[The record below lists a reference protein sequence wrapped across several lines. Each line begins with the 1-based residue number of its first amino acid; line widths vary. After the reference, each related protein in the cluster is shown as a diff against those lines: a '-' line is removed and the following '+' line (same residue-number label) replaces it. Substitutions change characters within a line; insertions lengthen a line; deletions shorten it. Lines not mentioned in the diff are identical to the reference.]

1 MRAYSIGIGA
11 AVRRVAFVT
20 AAAGPLSLLA
30 AGPGLAQSQ
39 PTAPPQSI
47 AALLDA
53 TANEPVKGEVSV
65 TTAGGYARIVFRMAE
80 PLDAQVRLSGNI
92 LILTF
97 SKPIVVPIEGLSA
110 GARDYISVARRDPDG
125 MALRIALKQKVDVNK
140 QLAGERIYFD
150 LLPPTWTGVRPGL
163 PQEVV
168 EDLARR
174 AQEAERKLRAQ
185 MPAVPAVP
193 TVRVKVGTQPTFTRY
208 IFEMPPGVSV
218 NTERTSELLR
228 LKFSSPIN
236 FDLADT
242 RDGMPAGLSALDSDL
257 DQDFVAVN
265 FRFTGPVELRS
276 FREDRNMIVD
286 VGTKPAKTVAAKEAK
301 PVPGPAIQ
309 APDTIPAN
317 GAAETKADS
326 NPDAKSESK
335 PDTPPEMKPQ
345 GKADVKSDAKPEI
358 KAEAAPAP
366 VTPPAPVVAQAEP
379 HAAPRAPPSPPAT
392 APAPVNPLDPPA
404 SQPQPQQAAAAP
416 PPAVAPVTTP
426 AVVETKVEAKADTKI
441 DAKAEAAAPAKP
453 SSVVRAGM
461 QGGADAATATFPF
474 VVPTPAAAFVRA
486 DTLWMV
492 FDTARAID
500 VAAIEQSPM
509 VLRATVTRPQR
520 DVAVL
525 RMKLDRPRAFALQSS
540 GTGWSLSIGD
550 KMTSSSQDI
559 PVARNI
565 VNPLR
570 ASITIPFDDP
580 RSLHLLIDPEQGDA
594 LFVVTALGPA
604 RGLARTH
611 NFVDLRAL
619 ASIHGVVVQPLADD
633 LSADLGGDK
642 IVIGRPTGL
651 VLSNA
656 VSHNA
661 AAASRGV
668 ALDPQLWGFDR
679 QANFITRQAEL
690 IDRASALPAGKRQ
703 PARVDLARFY
713 LARDMYPE
721 AKAVLDL
728 ALKDDKPSE
737 NDITGVV
744 LRAVANVMMVRP
756 EDALKDLGHPLVGK
770 QHDAPVWRAFAL
782 AEQGQWDAAHDAFK
796 GAMSTIAGLPIELH
810 RQALLKAVRAAVEI
824 KDYAGAGRMLDEFNT
839 VGLPPELGPAVAV
852 LQGRIAEG
860 LDIPTDALRFYQA
873 AADSTDREAAAQ
885 GRLRAL
891 ALRYDKG
898 EIARNDMIAELETLT
913 AIWRGDETEVE
924 GQQWLARLYTE
935 ENRYRD
941 AFRVMRA
948 AITAH
953 PNARA
958 TRLIQDGAA
967 ATFESLFIGGRS
979 DALPPVEALGLFY
992 DYRELTPIGR
1002 RGDEMIRRLADRLAS
1017 VELFEQAAELLQ
1029 HQVDHRLQGAA
1040 RAQVATRLA
1049 VIYLMNRQPDRAL
1062 GTLRAT
1068 RNGDMTTELRTQRLL
1083 IEARALADVGRG
1095 PLALEVIEKLQ
1106 SPEAQR
1112 LRADILWGAK
1122 RWAEAGEQFERLT
1135 GSRWKDFTPLTPDD
1149 RQDVLRA
1156 AVAYSM
1162 ANETI
1167 GLGRLRERFA
1177 AKMKDSPD
1185 NAAFEIATGPRG
1197 ALDPEFGKVAT
1208 TVASYDALTRFLAA
1222 LRERYPE
1229 TGAFA
1234 RPMPDVPA
1242 APQPAPAPSARRD
1255 DKMRTAQR

>member
-286 VGTKPAKTVAAKEAK
+286 VGTTPAKAAAAKEVK
-301 PVPGPAIQ
+301 PASGPAIQ

-317 GAAETKADS
+317 GAAAETKADS

-335 PDTPPEMKPQ
+335 PDAPSEMKPQ
-345 GKADVKSDAKPEI
+345 GKADVKPEAKPEI

-366 VTPPAPVVAQAEP
+366 VTPQAPVVAQAEP

-392 APAPVNPLDPPA
+392 ALAPVNPLDPPA
-404 SQPQPQQAAAAP
+404 SPPQHQQAAAV
-416 PPAVAPVTTP
+416 PPAEPVAVP
-426 AVVETKVEAKADTKI
+426 AAVETKVEAKADTKI
-441 DAKAEAAAPAKP
+441 DAKAETTAPAKP
-453 SSVVRAGM
+453 SSVVRASM
-461 QGGADAATATFPF
+461 QGGADAAAVTFPF
-474 VVPTPAAAFVRA
+474 VTPTPAAAFVRA

-492 FDTARAID
+492 FDTERAID

-509 VLRATVTRPQR
+509 VLHAAVTRPQR

-525 RMKLDRPRAFALQSS
+525 RMKLDRPRAFALQPS

-550 KMTSSSQDI
+550 KVTSSSQDI

-565 VNPLR
+565 VNPQR

-580 RSLHLLIDPEQGDA
+580 RSLHRLIDPEQGDA

-728 ALKDDKPSE
+728 ALKDDKPSD

-796 GAMSTIAGLPIELH
+796 GAMSTIAGLPIELQ

-839 VGLPPELGPAVAV
+839 VGLPAELGPAVAV

-860 LDIPTDALRFYQA
+860 LDIPTDALRFYQT

-1068 RNGDMTTELRTQRLL
+1068 RIGDMTNELRTQRLL

-1135 GSRWKDFTPLTPDD
+1135 GSRWKDFAPLTPDD

-1197 ALDPEFGKVAT
+1197 ALDPEFGKVAM

-1234 RPMPDVPA
+1234 RPVPDMRPA
-1242 APQPAPAPSARRD
+1242 PAPAPSARRD

>member
-1 MRAYSIGIGA
+1 MRAYSMGIGA
-11 AVRRVAFVT
+11 AVRHAAFVT
-20 AAAGPLSLLA
+20 VAAVSLPAAGPA
-30 AGPGLAQSQ
+30 IAQSMAQ
-39 PTAPPQSI
+39 SGAPPQSI

-65 TTAGGYARIVFRMAE
+65 NTSGGYARIVFRMAE
-80 PLDAQVRLSGNI
+80 PLDANVRLSGNI
-92 LILTF
+92 LIINF
-97 SKPIVVPIEGLSA
+97 SKPIVVPIDNLSA
-110 GARDYISVARRDPDG
+110 GARDYIGVARRDPDG

-193 TVRVKVGTQPTFTRY
+193 TIRVKVGTQPTFTRY

-242 RDGMPAGLSALDSDL
+242 RDGMPAILSGIDSDL

-265 FRFTGPVELRS
+265 FHLAGPAELRS
-276 FREDRNMIVD
+276 FREDRNIIVD
-286 VGTKPAKTVAAKEAK
+286 VGTKPGKTVAAKEAK
-301 PVPGPAIQ
+301 PASGPAIQ
-309 APDTIPAN
+309 APETIPAN
-317 GAAETKADS
+317 SAADPKTDPKAGAKA
-326 NPDAKSESK
+326 DAKSEPK
-335 PDTPPEMKPQ
+335 PDTRSEIKPDSKPETR
-345 GKADVKSDAKPEI
+345 ADVP
-358 KAEAAPAP
+358 P
-366 VTPPAPVVAQAEP
+366 VTPPVAPVVAQAEP
-379 HAAPRAPPSPPAT
+379 RDAPRNQPPAPAA
-392 APAPVNPLDPPA
+392 APAPINPLDLPSAPPE
-404 SQPQPQQAAAAP
+404 QQQAAVAP
-416 PPAVAPVTTP
+416 PPAPKPAAAPVESATRIET
-426 AVVETKVEAKADTKI
+426 AETKSV
-441 DAKAEAAAPAKP
+441 AKAEPKVDGPAPAAS
-453 SSVVRAGM
+453 SSVVRVDM
-461 QGGADAATATFPF
+461 DGGADAATATFPF
-474 VVPTPAAAFVRA
+474 AAPTPAAAFVRA

-492 FDTARAID
+492 FDTERAID
-500 VAAIEQSPM
+500 AAAIEQSPM
-509 VLRATVTRPQR
+509 VRQAAVTRPQP

-525 RMKLDRPRAFALQSS
+525 RVKLDRPRAFSLQSA
-540 GTGWSLSIGD
+540 GPHWVLSIGD
-550 KMTSSSQDI
+550 KAVTASQDM
-559 PVARNI
+559 PVARNTG
-565 VNPLR
+565 NPQR
-570 ASITIPFDDP
+570 ASITIPFENP
-580 RSLHLLIDPEQGDA
+580 RSVHQLIDPEQGDTLLA
-594 LFVVTALGPA
+594 VTGLGPA
-604 RGLARTH
+604 RGLGRTH
-611 NFVDLRAL
+611 HFVDLRAL

-633 LSADLGGDK
+633 VSADLGGDK
-642 IVIGRPTGL
+642 IVIGRPNGL

-656 VSHNA
+656 VSQSA

-679 QANFITRQAEL
+679 QANFLNRQTEL
-690 IDRASALPAGKRQ
+690 IDRAAALPAGKRQ
-703 PARVDLARFY
+703 PARIDLARFY

-756 EDALKDLGHPLVGK
+756 DDALKDLSHPLVGK
-770 QHDAPVWRAFAL
+770 QHDAPVWRAVAL
-782 AEQGQWDAAHDAFK
+782 AEQGHWEAAHDVFK
-796 GAMSTIAGLPIELH
+796 GAMGTIASLPIELQ
-810 RQALLKAVRAAVEI
+810 RQALLKAVRAAVEV
-824 KDYAGAGRMLDEFNT
+824 KDFAGAGKVLDEFNM
-839 VGLPPELGPAVAV
+839 VGLPPELEPAIAV

-860 LDIPTDALRFYQA
+860 LDIPTDALRFYQTA
-873 AADSTDREAAAQ
+873 AESIDREAAAQ
-885 GRLRAL
+885 GRLRVL
-891 ALRYDKG
+891 ALRYGKG

-948 AITAH
+948 AITTH

-1029 HQVDHRLQGAA
+1029 HQVDNRLQGAA

-1049 VIYLMNRQPDRAL
+1049 VIYLMNRQPVRAL
-1062 GTLRAT
+1062 TALRTT
-1068 RNGDMTTELRTQRLL
+1068 RIGDMTTQLRTQRLL

-1095 PLALEVIEKLQ
+1095 LVALEVIENMQ
-1106 SPEAQR
+1106 SPEATR

-1122 RWAEAGEQFERLT
+1122 RWAEAGEQFERLI
-1135 GSRWKDFTPLTPDD
+1135 GNRWKDFAPLSPDD

-1156 AVAYSM
+1156 AVAYSL

-1185 NAAFEIATGPRG
+1185 NAAFEIATGPQG

-1208 TVASYDALTRFLAA
+1208 SVASYDALTRFLAV
-1222 LRERYPE
+1222 LRERYPD

-1234 RPMPDVPA
+1234 RPLPDGPA
-1242 APQPAPAPSARRD
+1242 TPQPAPSPSARRD
-1255 DKMRTAQR
+1255 DRMRTAQR